1 MILSKEARKRMRDN
15 KGWGV
20 PSFVLA
26 AALLFFVPTAD
37 ASSQQLLQGAQEA
50 VAVSEGHGPR
60 VVYIFFD
67 PNCPYCH
74 LLYGTFQPLI
84 RRDQL
89 TVHWIPVGIVSPSS
103 LGKAAAILDARSPAA
118 ALAYNESHYDARDDE
133 GGIDEALPS
142 RKTRA
147 LVRRNGRFLAR
158 APVDAVPTTVLR
170 EAGGRVLV
178 IQGALSPLALQ
189 KALNTLPASS
199 SLMGATGGSKR

>member
-1 MILSKEARKRMRDN
+1 MGIRGQRMRNN
-15 KGWGV
+15 KGRGIQGA
-20 PSFVLA
+20 VLA
-26 AALLFFVPTAD
+26 AAFLFFVPIAN
-37 ASSQQLLQGAQEA
+37 ASSQQLLRGAQEA

-60 VVYIFFD
+60 VVYVFFD
-67 PNCPYCH
+67 PNCAYCH

-147 LVRRNGRFLAR
+147 LVRRNERFLAR

-170 EAGGRVLV
+170 EARGRVLV

-189 KALNTLPASS
+189 RALNALPASS
-199 SLMGATGGSKR
+199 SLMGATGGDKR